1 MTSRRQFI
9 VSGLGSVAAA
19 TLGCSWDRT
28 REVFEPARLSSR
40 LMAPTQQATLGLSTI
55 DLGSFEQRC
64 RLFVP
69 QSYRPEQPL
78 PLMLMF
84 HGSGGRALSTIDSL
98 REWAEHLEI
107 IVVATDAFNGTW
119 DALEGEFGTDILAAD
134 MALRAAFDRCAID
147 PRHVCVA
154 GYSDGATYALG
165 VGRANGD
172 LFTQVA
178 ALAPG
183 HLLEVHAT
191 GRPRFF
197 VAHGVNDQVLPI
209 ERASRVIVPELRKR
223 YDVEYHEFAGGHLIP
238 DTVLDIAMGWIAG
251 VPPLP
256 LPVGYSVR
264 IA

>member
-1 MTSRRQFI
+1 MSSRRQFI
-9 VSGLGSVAAA
+9 ASGLGSVAAA
-19 TLGCSWDRT
+19 ALGCSWDRT
-28 REVFEPARLSSR
+28 RVVFEPARLSAR
-40 LMAPTQQATLGLSTI
+40 LMAPTQRATLGLSTI
-55 DLGSFEQRC
+55 DLGSFERRC

-69 QSYRPEQPL
+69 QSYRPEKPL

-84 HGSGGRALSTIDSL
+84 HGSGGRALATIESL

-107 IVVATDAFNGTW
+107 IVVATDAFEGTW

-134 MALRAAFDRCAID
+134 LALRAAFDRCAID
-147 PRHVCVA
+147 PAHLCVA

-172 LFTQVA
+172 LFTQVV

-183 HLLEVHAT
+183 RLLGVEAT

-197 VAHGVNDQVLPI
+197 VAHGVDDQILPI
-209 ERASRVIVPELRKR
+209 NTASRVIVPELRKR
-223 YDVEYHEFAGGHLIP
+223 YNVEYHEFSGGHLIP
-238 DTVLDIAMGWIAG
+238 ENVLDLAMGWVAG

-256 LPVGYSVR
+256 LP
-264 IA
+264 